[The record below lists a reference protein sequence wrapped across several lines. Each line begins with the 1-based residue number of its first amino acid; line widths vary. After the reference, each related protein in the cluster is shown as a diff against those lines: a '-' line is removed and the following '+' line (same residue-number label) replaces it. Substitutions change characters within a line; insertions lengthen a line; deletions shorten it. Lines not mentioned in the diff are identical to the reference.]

1 MFPGLDLNGDGLVTR
16 NDFLQAGSSF
26 GPAGMAIGGQLFNQ
40 FDTNRDGVLNA
51 FEGQRASMALG
62 GGFGPR
68 PFF

>member
-1 MFPGLDLNGDGLVTR
+1 
-16 NDFLQAGSSF
+16 
-26 GPAGMAIGGQLFNQ
+26 MAIGGQLFNQ

-68 PFF
+68 PF